1 MSNGMIHA
9 DFSVPVSG
17 TVQVILRDLQGRKI
31 HSGNIRA
38 KAGMNRIK
46 IGADYSG
53 LMLLEVRQ
61 GANKLTS
68 KVVCR

>member
-1 MSNGMIHA
+1 VTRPKFATSTIRTSSFATASTLRAFMSNGMIHA

-38 KAGMNRIK
+38 KR
-46 IGADYSG
+46 
-53 LMLLEVRQ
+53 E
-61 GANKLTS
+61 
-68 KVVCR
+68 